1 MPPAWGRRWV
11 DGGRAGPAGRAAARL
26 PRGPPALTPPPRRP
40 QFQVKH
46 EQDLDCGGGY
56 IKLVPA
62 SSKSKMKD
70 FGGDTP
76 YSIMF
81 GPDICG

>member
-1 MPPAWGRRWV
+1 MSST
-11 DGGRAGPAGRAAARL
+11 AGAAVACAGARPTTAAR
-26 PRGPPALTPPPRRP
+26 APRRLAPP

-46 EQDLDCGGGY
+46 EQEIDCGGGY

-70 FGGDTP
+70 FGGETP

-81 GPDICG
+81 GPDICGWDRARHGEK